1 MIGLIYGAIGALAG
15 AVLDKLAATYL
26 MLFLVIADLGVV
38 QSPMFH
44 ATPGPYAALLPGY
57 GPSRMMSE
65 GAFSSSSKAGGELL
79 IALAWLAVLGI
90 CVYFVLRRAVR
101 PRA

>member
-1 MIGLIYGAIGALAG
+1 
-15 AVLDKLAATYL
+15 
-26 MLFLVIADLGVV
+26 
-38 QSPMFH
+38 
-44 ATPGPYAALLPGY
+44 
-57 GPSRMMSE
+57 MMYE
-65 GAFSSSSKAGGELL
+65 GAFSSSFKAGGELM